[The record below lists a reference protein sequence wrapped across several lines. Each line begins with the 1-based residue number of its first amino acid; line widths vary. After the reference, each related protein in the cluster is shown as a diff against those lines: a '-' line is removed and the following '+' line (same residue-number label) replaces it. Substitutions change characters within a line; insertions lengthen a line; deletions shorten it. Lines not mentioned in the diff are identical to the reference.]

1 MFKLYNKKNYPNNPL
16 LVYIHLNKNFKNILL
31 KKCQEEFYNPEDT
44 TVTFPFG
51 MDEEEKIARLRE
63 VKLGNIRLIGDFYLQ
78 STIPTK
84 IVTECIDF
92 LVNNNDDMSIRTLCE
107 LVKKIS
113 VKLYFDN
120 LIVLDSTTDKL
131 EEL

>member
-1 MFKLYNKKNYPNNPL
+1 
-16 LVYIHLNKNFKNILL
+16 
-31 KKCQEEFYNPEDT
+31 
-44 TVTFPFG
+44 

-84 IVTECIDF
+84 IITECIEF
-92 LVNNNDDMSIRTLCE
+92 LEKNKDEMSIRTLCE

-120 LIVLDSTTDKL
+120 LLVLDSTTDNL